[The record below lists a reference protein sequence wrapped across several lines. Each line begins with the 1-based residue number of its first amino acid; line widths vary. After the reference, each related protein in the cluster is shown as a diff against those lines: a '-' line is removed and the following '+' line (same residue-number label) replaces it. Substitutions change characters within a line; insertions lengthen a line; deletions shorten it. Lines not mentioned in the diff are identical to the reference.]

1 MKRILLLSILFF
13 IFVSLFAADYFVKND
28 GQPLNENASL
38 EKEVKLNLSSTT
50 NEKVKIGFTNQDIEF
65 SHAGAGAFGTVNE
78 LDKVNLIINDDLNG
92 ITVNDGFS
100 IGYGDAYI
108 NENFYVY
115 YQFVTN
121 NNIDVYIYTDGKMT
135 GANYD
140 DTADFIVYRVDSSGT
155 VRKYID
161 TNDNNNLGVGVD
173 SILNGDNDNRVNN
186 HTPSSEGFAWGD
198 SLGLRVVVDASPAN
212 GFYGLKGDLYTAKIY
227 AACVVK

>member
-13 IFVSLFAADYFVKND
+13 IFVPLFAADYFVKND

-78 LDKVNLIINDDLNG
+78 LDKVNLIINDVIGG
-92 ITVNDGFS
+92 IIVDGVS

-115 YQFVTN
+115 YQFATN
-121 NNIDVYIYTDGKMT
+121 NNIDVYIYTDIYTDGKMK
-135 GANYD
+135 GANYG

-161 TNDNNNLGVGVD
+161 ANDNNLGVGASFSD
-173 SILNGDNDNRVNN
+173 ANKVNN